1 MGDAVRWKD
10 ADPDPLLAVVSHDPE
25 FPQLF
30 VRAVIYRLV
39 TALVFGRTDVSYFE
53 SDVTLAERL
62 LA

>member
-1 MGDAVRWKD
+1 
-10 ADPDPLLAVVSHDPE
+10 LLAVVAHDAW

-39 TALVFGRTDVSYFE
+39 TALAFGRTDVSYFE
-53 SDVTLAERL
+53 SDVALAERL